1 MHSTSPAI
9 FHKRITAAGVL
20 IATGIVFGDI
30 GTSPLYTLN
39 AVFHDRVVTEDVAL
53 GSLIGHFLD
62 LVFSNDPQVY
72 HYHIAGR

>member
-1 MHSTSPAI
+1 MSSSSAAS

-39 AVFHDRVVTEDVAL
+39 AVFHDRVITEDVAL
-53 GSLIGHFLD
+53 GALSAIFWTL
-62 LVFSNDPQVY
+62 FSKRRLNM
-72 HYHIAGR
+72 